1 MKTSAETGQVW
12 ARNVADA
19 LTKKLNSFDC
29 PFYWAKAGE
38 DILKKEPTCL
48 WPKDPQYLYQVEEG
62 TNEGLYVEVL
72 HRDANGKSVQL
83 LVVKFLTSIKAAGA
97 CRGYVSEFLESFD
110 PEQLRTA

>member
-48 WPKDPQYLYQVEEG
+48 WPKDPQYLYEPPRVSRRPV
-62 TNEGLYVEVL
+62 GL
-72 HRDANGKSVQL
+72 S
-83 LVVKFLTSIKAAGA
+83 
-97 CRGYVSEFLESFD
+97 
-110 PEQLRTA
+110 

>member
-1 MKTSAETGQVW
+1 MGMASRNTERPMKTSAETGQVW

-48 WPKDPQYLYQVEEG
+48 WLLS
-62 TNEGLYVEVL
+62 N
-72 HRDANGKSVQL
+72 SV
-83 LVVKFLTSIKAAGA
+83 I
-97 CRGYVSEFLESFD
+97 SEDSWK
-110 PEQLRTA
+110 